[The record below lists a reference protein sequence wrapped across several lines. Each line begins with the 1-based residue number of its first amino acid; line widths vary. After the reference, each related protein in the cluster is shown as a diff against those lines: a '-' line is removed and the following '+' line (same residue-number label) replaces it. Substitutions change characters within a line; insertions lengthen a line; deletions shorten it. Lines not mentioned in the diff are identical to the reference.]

1 MNIYAAVPLLSSIAY
16 AVLLALS
23 GRHPRR
29 AERRAFSLYLTS
41 ALVWSLASAA
51 LHLDFPVFTQ
61 FALTGSK
68 LLVVSIAWMIVTYYH
83 FLKVFVQQSS
93 RNGVYAGGAFILLVA
108 VLNGV
113 GWTPISAYAEGGII
127 YIDRGPAIYLYAAGA
142 FAIGLDA
149 IMSLAR
155 HYREVTTPVARTRI
169 AYLFIGLTV
178 VIISLMSN
186 ISDVLSRYPIDQI
199 GNLANALII
208 SYAILK
214 YRLLDITIVLR
225 RGLAYSTLSI
235 LLTAGYLLALS
246 TVYRFTNLTLQT
258 SFIPAAGLALLMALA
273 FVPLRNIAQD
283 RIDRL
288 FYRHT
293 HAYRKVLLDFSSRA
307 ANILA
312 LDQLAKEMIHLVVEA
327 VQARWGAL
335 LVPDAFS
342 GELRTEYVE
351 FLGDQSEPR
360 EVRLRHDSPLL
371 PYLAKHER
379 VLQADMLDVLPNE
392 KGMWETER
400 RELHDLGV
408 TLLCPVLTRGTLTG
422 VIVLGPKQD
431 GNDYSE
437 EESNLLLTMAGGA
450 AVAMDNARIMGA
462 LRQRERAH
470 ERLLSRVVTAQEEER
485 QRIAADLHDGVAQWL
500 VRASY
505 QTQVARV
512 LASGDQD
519 NGLDKELDEIE
530 STLRA
535 SIAELRRVLSGL
547 RPPILDE
554 LGLPQALDRELAGLR
569 EAGIES
575 TMQVDGEPVRLPDSM
590 EIAIYRLVQEALNNV
605 RNHSEAS
612 KVTVHLRFTGDQL
625 HIRVQDN
632 GVGFNVS
639 SALSGAA
646 FSDSMGL
653 LGMKQ
658 RVESLGGEFQVESQE
673 GTGTSVLLQLPL
685 SRRD

>member
-1 MNIYAAVPLLSSIAY
+1 M
-16 AVLLALS
+16 
-23 GRHPRR
+23 
-29 AERRAFSLYLTS
+29 
-41 ALVWSLASAA
+41 
-51 LHLDFPVFTQ
+51 
-61 FALTGSK
+61 
-68 LLVVSIAWMIVTYYH
+68 
-83 FLKVFVQQSS
+83 
-93 RNGVYAGGAFILLVA
+93 
-108 VLNGV
+108 
-113 GWTPISAYAEGGII
+113 
-127 YIDRGPAIYLYAAGA
+127 
-142 FAIGLDA
+142 
-149 IMSLAR
+149 
-155 HYREVTTPVARTRI
+155 
-169 AYLFIGLTV
+169 
-178 VIISLMSN
+178 
-186 ISDVLSRYPIDQI
+186 
-199 GNLANALII
+199 
-208 SYAILK
+208 
-214 YRLLDITIVLR
+214 
-225 RGLAYSTLSI
+225 
-235 LLTAGYLLALS
+235 
-246 TVYRFTNLTLQT
+246 
-258 SFIPAAGLALLMALA
+258 
-273 FVPLRNIAQD
+273 
-283 RIDRL
+283 
-288 FYRHT
+288 
-293 HAYRKVLLDFSSRA
+293 
-307 ANILA
+307 
-312 LDQLAKEMIHLVVEA
+312 
-327 VQARWGAL
+327 
-335 LVPDAFS
+335 
-342 GELRTEYVE
+342 
-351 FLGDQSEPR
+351 
-360 EVRLRHDSPLL
+360 
-371 PYLAKHER
+371 
-379 VLQADMLDVLPNE
+379 
-392 KGMWETER
+392 
-400 RELHDLGV
+400 
-408 TLLCPVLTRGTLTG
+408 
-422 VIVLGPKQD
+422 
-431 GNDYSE
+431 
-437 EESNLLLTMAGGA
+437 
-450 AVAMDNARIMGA
+450 
-462 LRQRERAH
+462 RQRERAH

-605 RNHSEAS
+605 RNHSEAT

>member
-1 MNIYAAVPLLSSIAY
+1 MNIYAAVPLLSSMVY
-16 AVLLALS
+16 AVLLTLS

-29 AERRAFSLYLTS
+29 SERRAFSLYLTS
-41 ALVWSLASAA
+41 ALIWSLVSAT
-51 LHLDFPVFTQ
+51 LHLDFPVFTE

-68 LLVVSIAWMIVTYYH
+68 LLVLSIVWMTVAYYH

-93 RNGVYAGGAFILLVA
+93 RNGVYAGVAFVLLVA
-108 VLNGV
+108 VLNGI

-127 YIDRGPAIYLYAAGA
+127 YIDHGRALWLYSAGSL
-142 FAIGLDA
+142 AIGLDA
-149 IMSLAR
+149 IISLAR
-155 HYREVTTPVARTRI
+155 HYREVTTPLARTRV
-169 AYLFIGLTV
+169 AYLFIGLAV
-178 VIISLMSN
+178 VIVSLMSN
-186 ISDVLSRYPIDQI
+186 ISDLLSRYPIDQI
-199 GNLANALII
+199 GNLINALLI

-214 YRLLDITIVLR
+214 YRLLDITVVLR

-235 LLTAGYLLALS
+235 VLTATYLVGLS
-246 TVYRFTNLTLQT
+246 AVHQFTNLTLQT
-258 SFIPAAGLALLMALA
+258 SFIPATALALLMAVA

-283 RIDRL
+283 RVDRL

-312 LDQLAKEMIHLVVEA
+312 LDQLAKEMIHLVVDA

-360 EVRLRHDSPLL
+360 EVRLRRDSPLL
-371 PYLAKHER
+371 PYLAKQEK

-400 RELHDLGV
+400 RELHDQGV

-422 VIVLGPKQD
+422 VIILGPKRN

-437 EESNLLLTMAGGA
+437 EESSLLLAMAGGA
-450 AVAMDNARIMGA
+450 AVAMDNARIMGT

-485 QRIAADLHDGVAQWL
+485 QRISGDLHDGVAQWL

-512 LASGDQD
+512 LASGTPD
-519 NGLDKELDEIE
+519 NGLDKELEEIE
-530 STLRA
+530 TTLRS

-547 RPPILDE
+547 RPPVLDE
-554 LGLPQALDRELAGLR
+554 LGLPHALDRELASLR

-575 TMQVDGEPVRLPDSM
+575 SMKVDGDPVRLPDTM

-605 RNHSEAS
+605 RRHSKANS
-612 KVTVHLRFTGDQL
+612 VTVRLSFAVDQL
-625 HIRVQDN
+625 HIQVQDN

-639 SALSGAA
+639 RALNDAA
-646 FSDSMGL
+646 SSDSMGL

-673 GTGTSVLLQLPL
+673 GAGTSVMLQLPL